1 MALRIEDYALVG
13 DTQTVALVGRDGSFD
28 WLCLPRFDSGACFA
42 ALLGGREHGRWLI
55 APRGADPA
63 RTTRRYRD
71 GTLVLET
78 TFTTPEGRVRVID
91 CMPPRDRTP
100 DVVRVVEGVEGTVPM
115 HMELVARFDYGS
127 VLPWV
132 RRMPDRRLRLIAGA
146 DSLYLHTDFETRG
159 EGLTTVADFNVQAG
173 ERLHAVLSWQASHEE
188 LPAPPDPEKALAD
201 TESWWRQWCG
211 RCSYEGPYRS
221 AVFSSLL
228 TLKALTYAP
237 TGGIVASPTTS
248 LPELLGGTR
257 NWDYRYCWLRDATF
271 TLYALTLAGYD
282 AEAAAWR
289 DWLLR
294 AVAGDPAKL
303 QIMYGLGGERRLSEY
318 ELDWLPGYEGSRPV
332 RAGNAAVGQLQLD
345 VYGEVID
352 ALFQTRRTGMSF
364 DPASWNVQRALLEFL
379 EGAWQ
384 RPDSG
389 LWETRGPRQH
399 FTHSKVMTWVAFDR
413 AVRSVEQSGLEGP
426 VERWRTLRD
435 RIHADICAHAWNGEK
450 GAFVQAY
457 GSEHLDASLL
467 LIPQVGF
474 LPAHDPRVSGTV
486 AAIERELVRD
496 GFVMRYPT
504 RGQDGLPPGE
514 GVFLACS
521 FWLADGYALLGRT
534 REARELFE
542 RLIALRND
550 VGLLSEEYDPE
561 SGRLV
566 GNFPQAF
573 SHVGL
578 VNTAYNLSPTAT
590 RPAHHR
596 RQS

>member
-1 MALRIEDYALVG
+1 
-13 DTQTVALVGRDGSFD
+13 
-28 WLCLPRFDSGACFA
+28 
-42 ALLGGREHGRWLI
+42 
-55 APRGADPA
+55 
-63 RTTRRYRD
+63 
-71 GTLVLET
+71 
-78 TFTTPEGRVRVID
+78 
-91 CMPPRDRTP
+91 
-100 DVVRVVEGVEGTVPM
+100 
-115 HMELVARFDYGS
+115 
-127 VLPWV
+127 
-132 RRMPDRRLRLIAGA
+132 
-146 DSLYLHTDFETRG
+146 
-159 EGLTTVADFNVQAG
+159 
-173 ERLHAVLSWQASHEE
+173 
-188 LPAPPDPEKALAD
+188 
-201 TESWWRQWCG
+201 
-211 RCSYEGPYRS
+211 
-221 AVFSSLL
+221 
-228 TLKALTYAP
+228 
-237 TGGIVASPTTS
+237 
-248 LPELLGGTR
+248 
-257 NWDYRYCWLRDATF
+257 
-271 TLYALTLAGYD
+271 
-282 AEAAAWR
+282 
-289 DWLLR
+289 
-294 AVAGDPAKL
+294 
-303 QIMYGLGGERRLSEY
+303 
-318 ELDWLPGYEGSRPV
+318 
-332 RAGNAAVGQLQLD
+332 
-345 VYGEVID
+345 
-352 ALFQTRRTGMSF
+352 
-364 DPASWNVQRALLEFL
+364 
-379 EGAWQ
+379 
-384 RPDSG
+384 
-389 LWETRGPRQH
+389 
-399 FTHSKVMTWVAFDR
+399 
-413 AVRSVEQSGLEGP
+413 VRSVEQSGLEGP

-573 SHVGL
+573 PHVGL
-578 VNTAYNLSPTAT
+578 VNPAYTLSPTAT